1 VPAGQ
6 FYLLGDNR
14 AISCDS
20 RYWGP
25 IRGSTIVGK
34 VVLVW
39 WHNSHPDFR
48 GF

>member
-1 VPAGQ
+1 VQAP
-6 FYLLGDNR
+6 

-20 RYWGP
+20 RYRGP
-25 IRGSTIVGK
+25 IRGSTVIGK

-39 WHNSHPDFR
+39 WHDNHPEFR